1 MRRVI
6 SSTAFSLIEVV
17 IAVGVF
23 ASGIVVLLALLPAM
37 LQRSADSG
45 DTLTALRF
53 PDAIRSELLAIG
65 GVNPVSNIGGKLADL
80 ETSTDGKLRLVAA
93 HDGTDVRELGIDSRD
108 KYFLIEVFRFP
119 SGQLAFNAAAP
130 VLAMQVRV
138 SWPFQ
143 PLGAIALS
151 PPEAR
156 SSVTFNLSLSP

>member
-1 MRRVI
+1 MRHVI
-6 SSTAFSLIEVV
+6 SSKAFSLIEVV

-45 DTLTALRF
+45 DTLTALRL

-65 GVNPVSNIGGKLADL
+65 GANPVSSIGGRIADLGTLAD
-80 ETSTDGKLRLVAA
+80 DKLRLVAT
-93 HDGTDVRELGIDSRD
+93 HDGADVRELGIDSRD
-108 KYFLIEVFRFP
+108 KYFLIEVFRFT

-138 SWPFQ
+138 SWPYQ
-143 PLGAIALS
+143 PLGAAAIS

-156 SSVTFNLSLSP
+156 SSVTFSLALLP